1 MNASCSPRGGAAG
14 TQAGLVRGSVGR
26 VWARGGGECAGQRCQ
41 SEAHACGAG
50 LAGPIY
56 WVGAGAS

>member
-1 MNASCSPRGGAAG
+1 MRPLEVGGRGLTAG
-14 TQAGLVRGSVGR
+14 RAERACGL
-26 VWARGGGECAGQRCQ
+26 ARGGGERTVRRCQ

-50 LAGPIY
+50 LARPIY